1 MEKPII
7 KNHKMKRLSIIM
19 IALISIF
26 TTANAQESQ
35 KAKKLLDEVSSKVKA
50 YDNMVIDFKY
60 SLENEAEGVNQETR
74 GDVSIDGEKYVLNLM
89 GTTQLFDGKKIYTI
103 IPEDQEINISNYVA
117 EEENNITPSKMFT
130 FYQDGYNY
138 KWDITQDIKGRK
150 IQYIKLTPKDS
161 NADVKNILLGIDSQ
175 TKHIYNLIQTQEN
188 GTKITITVKSFKTN
202 QPLAKNL
209 FSFNEG
215 RYKDFYINRLD

>member
-1 MEKPII
+1 M
-7 KNHKMKRLSIIM
+7 KNISILMIAILSIF
-19 IALISIF
+19 SV
-26 TTANAQESQ
+26 NAQDGT
-35 KAKKLLDEVSSKVKA
+35 KAKTLLNEVSAKVKS

-60 SLENEAEGVNQETR
+60 SLENSAENMSQETR
-74 GDVSIDGEKYVLNLM
+74 GDVSINGNKYVLNLM
-89 GTTQLFDGKKIYTI
+89 GTTQIFDGKKIYTI

-117 EEENNITPSKMFT
+117 GNDNNITPSKMLT
-130 FYQDGYNY
+130 FYQEGYTY

-150 IQYIKLTPKDS
+150 IQYIKLTPIDS

-175 TKHIYNLIQTQEN
+175 TKHIYNLIQTQDN
-188 GTKITITVKSFKTN
+188 GTKITITIKSFKTN

-209 FSFNEG
+209 FSFNED

>member
-1 MEKPII
+1 MIT
-7 KNHKMKRLSIIM
+7 KNQIMKNISVLMIAILSIF
-19 IALISIF
+19 SV
-26 TTANAQESQ
+26 NAQDAP
-35 KAKKLLDEVSSKVKA
+35 KAKTLLNEVSSKVNT

-60 SLENEAEGVNQETR
+60 TLENSAENMSQETR
-74 GDVSIDGEKYVLNLM
+74 GDVSINGDKYVLNLM
-89 GTTQLFDGKKIYTI
+89 GTTQIFDGKKIYTI

-117 EEENNITPSKMFT
+117 EDDNNITPSKMLT
-130 FYQDGYNY
+130 FYQEGYTY

-150 IQYIKLTPKDS
+150 IQYIKLTPIDS

-175 TKHIYNLIQTQEN
+175 TKHIYNLIQTQDN
-188 GTKITITVKSFKTN
+188 GTKITITIKSFKTN

-209 FSFNEG
+209 FSFNED

>member
-1 MEKPII
+1 
-7 KNHKMKRLSIIM
+7 MKK
-19 IALISIF
+19 ISILII
-26 TTANAQESQ
+26 AVMSVLSMNAQNSD
-35 KAKKLLDEVSSKVKA
+35 KAKKLLNEVSAKVKS

-60 SLENEAEGVNQETR
+60 SLENAAENVSQETR
-74 GDVSIDGEKYVLNLM
+74 GDVSINGEKYVLNLM

-103 IPEDQEINISNYVA
+103 IPEDQEINISTYV
-117 EEENNITPSKMFT
+117 EEDANNITPSKMFT
-130 FYQDGYNY
+130 FYEDGYTY
-138 KWDITQDIKGRK
+138 KWDIAQDIKGRK
-150 IQYIKLTPKDS
+150 IQYISLTPIDS
-161 NADVKNILLGIDSQ
+161 NADVKNILLGIDSE

-209 FSFNEG
+209 FSFGEE

>member
-1 MEKPII
+1 MIT
-7 KNHKMKRLSIIM
+7 KNQPMKNISILMIAILSIF
-19 IALISIF
+19 SV
-26 TTANAQESQ
+26 NAQDTT
-35 KAKKLLDEVSSKVKA
+35 KAKTLLNQVSSKVKS

-60 SLENEAEGVNQETR
+60 TLENSAENMSQETR
-74 GDVSIDGEKYVLNLM
+74 GDVSINGDKYVLNLM
-89 GTTQLFDGKKIYTI
+89 GTTQIFDGKKIYTI

-117 EEENNITPSKMFT
+117 EDENNITPSKMLT
-130 FYQDGYNY
+130 FYQEGYTY

-150 IQYIKLTPKDS
+150 IQYIKLTPIDS

-175 TKHIYNLIQTQEN
+175 TKHIYNLIQTQDN
-188 GTKITITVKSFKTN
+188 GTKITITIKSFKTN

-209 FSFNEG
+209 FTFKED